1 MSILFLHQKRKVTV
15 GKSID
20 VKAVTVGI
28 VGLFKINPLDY
39 AALVVERVRRIMF
52 RGASLGYKSMSR
64 CFFWQHK
71 GRGLTADGRSRM
83 IRTHMFMNNNK
94 RYKSSPRALHLT
106 PFPNRPLPL
115 ASPAVRGVEIIKGFC
130 NSAAFISS
138 TVDSHLRR
146 QSWVF
151 TQSPQL

>member
-1 MSILFLHQKRKVTV
+1 
-15 GKSID
+15 
-20 VKAVTVGI
+20 
-28 VGLFKINPLDY
+28 
-39 AALVVERVRRIMF
+39 MF

-106 PFPNRPLPL
+106 PFPNRPLPSL
-115 ASPAVRGVEIIKGFC
+115 VLLFGELKLSKGFVILQRSLAQLLIRIC
-130 NSAAFISS
+130 GVKAGFSHNPLNYELNSIPFEYVMRYHSHDVISKFYKHQCQFLGLTLCHS
-138 TVDSHLRR
+138 CKT
-146 QSWVF
+146 
-151 TQSPQL
+151 